1 MKAIVLIKM
10 ETGELKSAIRDLR
23 SIHGVDEAHLTFGPF
38 DAVARIE
45 AEDLNHIGRIVE
57 HEIQP
62 IPGVKKTL
70 TCLMVEGELPIPEG
84 LRESDVMADFE
95 IDSQRAGELSESTE
109 TA

>member
-1 MKAIVLIKM
+1 MKAIVLIKL
-10 ETGELKSAIRDLR
+10 ETGELKSAVRDLR

-62 IPGVKKTL
+62 IPGVIKTL
-70 TCLMVEGELPIPEG
+70 TCLMVEGELPIPDGQGEAGSEG
-84 LRESDVMADFE
+84 E
-95 IDSQRAGELSESTE
+95 IDLVDAAERIQYFGVN
-109 TA
+109 